1 MWKLNEIYA
10 QNVCAFRE
18 LHYQLKQGVTTLIFG
33 DNKDNESQK
42 SNGSGKSALIECIA
56 IGITGSPL
64 RKIKNEEI
72 INDNSDECLIE
83 LQFGND
89 SNNEIFT
96 IERKLYR
103 KGSAEVAC
111 YITRNKEFEPQE
123 AVQHSVDAYN
133 KYILEMLGLTKDE
146 LYNNF
151 ILSKHK
157 YQDFL
162 SCPDKDKKEI
172 INRFSNGNLVDKAI
186 EEILTDKAPVL
197 ELMKQADLEFAG
209 VEGRIAMLTEQIEK
223 EQNNTDQRSKSKIE
237 KIAGLD
243 QSIVEKRSIIRQ
255 KAEELGIL
263 DTELTK
269 IKEVDSLIQELENGD
284 FTLEDY
290 LSGINK
296 YLPLVTKGKMTDW
309 ESVIKARKVNI
320 YQAEQELKKWDI
332 VFYQAEKKV
341 DEITKIYNELYAEF
355 EAFTRSSEDK
365 TLICETELNRLNHEY
380 IKVNKEAE
388 SLKQIR
394 KVLSV
399 AIESLNNKLAGII
412 SCPSCSFEFILS
424 DQNFDVETGKNE
436 VQVKEQEYITLS
448 SKINETSGLIEGIEQ
463 NKDQIQDEKRMLSTQ
478 KSIWTEKIAEAVENV
493 NAASYEMEAA
503 RRNQIRIAD
512 NLNILNEDI
521 DGILRKVFDE
531 AFELIDEAYKIMERK
546 ISGVHEE
553 IQAAESSID
562 TLKNTIE
569 EIKSNSSSQI
579 LTSLKG
585 SLKEY
590 RLKSQEALAKK
601 ADVEMELKTLE
612 TQEQNFI
619 EFKTYL
625 ANTKIEALSKIT
637 NEFLESIGSDI
648 RIKFSGYTVLKTG
661 KVREKISV
669 SLIRGGLNCG
679 SFGKFSAG
687 EAARVN
693 LATILAMQK
702 LINLNCDTE
711 KGLELL
717 VLDEILEA
725 VDEDGLFY
733 MFTALNS
740 LGITALIV
748 SHGNIAESYPHSIKI
763 IKEHGES
770 RISE

>member
-18 LHYQLKQGVTTLIFG
+18 LHYHLEQGVTTLIFG
-33 DNKDNESQK
+33 DNKDNESQR

-89 SNNEIFT
+89 SNNEVFT
-96 IERKLYR
+96 IERKLFR

-111 YITRNKEFEPQE
+111 YITRGKEFDPDE

-162 SCPDKDKKEI
+162 SCSDKDKKEI

-186 EEILTDKAPVL
+186 EEILSDKAPVL
-197 ELMKQADLEFAG
+197 ELMKQTDLEFAG

-223 EQNNTDQRSKSKIE
+223 EENSTEQRAKSKVE
-237 KIAGLD
+237 KIAGLEE
-243 QSIVEKRSIIRQ
+243 SIVEKRSIIRQ
-255 KAEELGIL
+255 KADELGVL
-263 DTELTK
+263 DAELIK
-269 IKEVDSLIQELENGD
+269 IKEVDSQIQALENGD
-284 FTLEDY
+284 YTLEDY

-296 YLPLVTKGKMTDW
+296 YLPLVAPDKMTDW
-309 ESVIKARKVNI
+309 DSVIKAKKDRI
-320 YQAEQELKKWDI
+320 HQAEEELAKWDTT
-332 VFYQAEKKV
+332 FELAEKKV
-341 DEITKIYNELYAEF
+341 NEITATYNELYKEF
-355 EAFTRSSEDK
+355 EAFTKSSLDK
-365 TLICETELNRLNHEY
+365 AEIYEGELRRLNDEY
-380 IKVNKEAE
+380 IRVNKEIE
-388 SLKQIR
+388 SLKKTR
-394 KVLSV
+394 KALSV
-399 AIESLNNKLAGII
+399 AIESLSNKLAGII
-412 SCPSCSFEFILS
+412 SCPSCGFEFVVS
-424 DQNFDVETGKNE
+424 DRSFDVEKGKCE
-436 VQVKEQEYITLS
+436 VEMKQHEFITLS
-448 SKINETSGLIEGIEQ
+448 SCINETSSLIDKIEQ
-463 NKDQIQDEKRMLSTQ
+463 DQSQLQSEKRELSSQ
-478 KSIWTEKIAEAVENV
+478 KSAWTGKIGTAVENV
-493 NAASYEMEAA
+493 NAASFEMESA
-503 RRNQIRIAD
+503 RRNQSRIAD
-512 NLNILNEDI
+512 TINELHQEI
-521 DGILRKVFDE
+521 DSILRKVFDE
-531 AFELIDEAYKIMERK
+531 AFELIDEVYKAMDRK
-546 ISGVHEE
+546 INGVHEE
-553 IQAAESSID
+553 VKAAESSID
-562 TLKNTIE
+562 TLENTIK
-569 EIKSNSSSQI
+569 EINSNTGSEI
-579 LTSLKG
+579 LASLKA
-585 SLKEY
+585 SLKQY
-590 RLKSQEALAKK
+590 RQKSLEVLTKK
-601 ADVEMELKTLE
+601 AKVELELKTLE
-612 TQEQNFI
+612 TQEQNFV

-648 RIKFSGYTVLKTG
+648 RIKFSGYTILKTG

-669 SLIRGGLNCG
+669 SLIRGGMDCG

-702 LINLNCDTE
+702 LINSNCDAE
-711 KGLELL
+711 KGLDLL

-725 VDEDGLFY
+725 VDEDGLSY
-733 MFTALNS
+733 MFAALNG
-740 LGITALIV
+740 LCITALIV
-748 SHGNIAESYPHSIKI
+748 SHGNIAESYPHIIKI
-763 IKEHGES
+763 IKENGES